1 MPMPLPTEFA
11 PAELADAAALRRQIG
26 AAARNFDANSLSGA
40 VPALLLILNAQR
52 QIVYANQSVLN
63 LLKLDRASDLFG
75 QRPGEAFHCMHAL
88 AAPQGC
94 GTTAFCR
101 TCGSVQA
108 ILTAQQG
115 RPDVQECRIIA
126 AGDEALDLRIWTT
139 PMEINGEKFTI
150 FAVLDIRDEKR
161 RRALERIFFHDIM
174 NVAAGLRG
182 FTDLLETSQPDDARR
197 FQAIIRDLAGKLI
210 EDIQAQRD
218 LANAESNDLVSHPV
232 PVQSRAMIAEVAGI
246 YKHLS
251 DAKGVVIALAS
262 AAPELAISS
271 DKVLLR
277 RVLGN
282 LVKNAVEA
290 SQPGDTVTLDCR
302 DAGAFV
308 EFTVHNPGVI
318 PPDVQLQ
325 LFQRSFSTK
334 GAGRGLGT
342 YSVKLLTERYLQG
355 TVTFSSSAEQGT
367 IFTAR
372 YPRQPAAANAG

>member
-1 MPMPLPTEFA
+1 MPLPTEFA
-11 PAELADAAALRRQIG
+11 PAELADPADLRRQIG
-26 AAARNFDANSLSGA
+26 AAARNFDANSLPGA

-52 QIVYANQSVLN
+52 QIVYANQSVLT
-63 LLKLDRASDLFG
+63 LLKLDQAIDLLG
-75 QRPGEAFHCMHAL
+75 KRPGEAFHCVHAL

-101 TCGSVQA
+101 TCGAVRA

-182 FTDLLETSQPDDARR
+182 FTDLLEASQPDDARR
-197 FQAIIRDLAGKLI
+197 FQAMIRDLAGKLI

-218 LANAESNDLVSHPV
+218 LANAENNDLVSHPV
-232 PVQSRAMIAEVAGI
+232 PVQSRAMIAEVAAM
-246 YKHLS
+246 YKHLA

-262 AAPELAISS
+262 AAPELAFSS

-282 LVKNAVEA
+282 LAKNAVEA

-302 DAGAFV
+302 DAGACV
-308 EFTVHNPGVI
+308 EFSVHNPGAI

-355 TVTFSSSAEQGT
+355 TVAFSSSAEQGT
-367 IFTAR
+367 LFTVR
-372 YPRQPAAANAG
+372 YPRQLAAANAG